1 MWFASAIYGEAHM
14 TAGDTTTISGGDD
27 GDKVDD
33 DDGDDNQDDDGEK
46 DCEGIQIVKAYYLS
60 KDELSSTITT
70 RQLKTSNSCED
81 KTIPQWG
88 FQL

>member
-27 GDKVDD
+27 GDKGDD

-46 DCEGIQIVKAYYLS
+46 DCEGILPKQ
-60 KDELSSTITT
+60 
-70 RQLKTSNSCED
+70 R
-81 KTIPQWG
+81 
-88 FQL
+88 